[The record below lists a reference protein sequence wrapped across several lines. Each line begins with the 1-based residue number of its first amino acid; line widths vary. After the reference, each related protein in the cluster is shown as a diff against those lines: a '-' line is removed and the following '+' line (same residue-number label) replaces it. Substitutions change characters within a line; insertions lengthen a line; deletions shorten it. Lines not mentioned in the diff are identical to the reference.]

1 MFHTNR
7 FGSITMGSNARDLV
21 VLTNE
26 ALSISITQKKSIIDT
41 NTIRSALHR
50 QTWSDPRETLGLA
63 SFSCF
68 VFSLYGTGLER
79 QAALDSGVTVIAER
93 LVANLLFSR
102 IENKTSDYKQDFIRI
117 GKSYPQMSQLLQGS

>member
-1 MFHTNR
+1 M
-7 FGSITMGSNARDLV
+7 
-21 VLTNE
+21 
-26 ALSISITQKKSIIDT
+26 TQSIIRFIF
-41 NTIRSALHR
+41 N
-50 QTWSDPRETLGLA
+50 WA
-63 SFSCF
+63 SPLSLLFVCRLLRFSCF